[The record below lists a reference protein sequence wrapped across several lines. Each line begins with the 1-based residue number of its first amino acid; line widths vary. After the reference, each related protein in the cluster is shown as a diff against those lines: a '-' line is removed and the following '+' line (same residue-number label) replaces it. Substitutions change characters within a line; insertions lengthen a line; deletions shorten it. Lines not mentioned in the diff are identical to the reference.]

1 VSSKLAT
8 AEVSSSVVLMV
19 CRGRPVTVAGSCEG
33 AATAVVDVCAAAA
46 AGVACCVHTGM
57 YMDSTEEEGKE

>member
-1 VSSKLAT
+1 
-8 AEVSSSVVLMV
+8 MV